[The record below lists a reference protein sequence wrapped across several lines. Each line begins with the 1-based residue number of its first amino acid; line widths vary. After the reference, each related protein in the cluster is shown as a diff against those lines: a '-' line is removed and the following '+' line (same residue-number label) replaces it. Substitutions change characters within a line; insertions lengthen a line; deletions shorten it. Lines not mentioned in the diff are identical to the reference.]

1 MNAMRS
7 IGWRSNG
14 ICAGLVMTVL
24 AVAALSGCR
33 DRTEQ
38 GSSRAANSRTATAA
52 ARARLTADGDG
63 GLPDSGAGDLVL
75 KNAPYSPIRI
85 VEGPDGGLYVTDTA
99 TNSMF
104 IYRNLLPEAELKG
117 LAKPLGVAIDGQA
130 NIYVGLDDRRTV
142 EVYDSSG
149 IKQRELGGG
158 EIQMPNDL
166 AIDRSGNLYVADSR
180 ANAVKVFDPAGALLR
195 TIGNDRLDFPVA
207 LALGYRGPSAVGE
220 LYVVDQA
227 HAAIQ
232 IFDFAGTF
240 LRTFGTLLELGETA
254 WHGKFVQPQSIAVD
268 AQGRLHVL
276 DIALNCI
283 QVFDPDTGIFLDFYG
298 QYGTAE
304 GQFNVPLDIAITRNN
319 QVMIANTGNHRIE
332 LIRDLNR

>member
-7 IGWRSNG
+7 SGWRLSH
-14 ICAGLVMTVL
+14 ISAGVVTAVL
-24 AVAALSGCR
+24 AIAVFSGCR

-38 GSSRAANSRTATAA
+38 GSSRAANSRTATASI
-52 ARARLTADGDG
+52 RAKLTADGDAG
-63 GLPDSGAGDLVL
+63 PPASGAGNLVL
-75 KNAPYSPIRI
+75 KNVPSSPIRI

-104 IYRNLLPEAELKG
+104 IYRNLLPEGELKD

-130 NIYVGLDDRRTV
+130 NIYVGTDDRRTV

-149 IKQRELGGG
+149 VKLREIGGG

-195 TIGNDRLDFPVA
+195 TIGHERLDYPVA
-207 LALGYRGPSAVGE
+207 LALGYRGPSGAGE

-268 AQGRLHVL
+268 VQGRLHVL

-283 QVFDPDTGIFLDFYG
+283 QVFDPGTGAYLDSYG

-304 GQFNVPLDIAITRNN
+304 GQFNVPLDIAITRSN
-319 QVMIANTGNHRIE
+319 QVMVANTGNHRIE
-332 LIRDLNR
+332 VIRDLSR